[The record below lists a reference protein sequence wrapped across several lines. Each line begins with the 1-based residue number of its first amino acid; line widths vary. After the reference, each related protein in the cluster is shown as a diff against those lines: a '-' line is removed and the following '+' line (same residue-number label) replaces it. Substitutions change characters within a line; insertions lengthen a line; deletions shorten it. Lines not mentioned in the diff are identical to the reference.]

1 MAPDFVNFSNQRHDF
16 DAGIAP
22 DGLFWTAPLPPGGVL
37 NVHPGSG
44 ETSLEVHNIPI
55 LDYFNIPNALTR
67 GPHTPATVSYA
78 IHWTKSNKHT
88 KIRDKTVGFAGDF
101 VENTATMSWSATTSA
116 GTFLSGP
123 ESASASYFAI
133 IGHERNGVFF
143 TQEDD

>member
-22 DGLFWTAPLPPGGVL
+22 DGLFWTAPLPPSGVL
-37 NVHPGSG
+37 KVHPGSG
-44 ETSLEVHNIPI
+44 EASLAVHNISI
-55 LDYFNIPNALTR
+55 LDYGNIPNALSR

-88 KIRDKTVGFAGDF
+88 KIRDKTVGFAGEF
-101 VENTATMSWSATTSA
+101 VQNTATMSWSATTSA

-123 ESASASYFAI
+123 ESASASYFATV
-133 IGHERNGVFF
+133 GHERNGVFF
-143 TQEDD
+143 PQGDD